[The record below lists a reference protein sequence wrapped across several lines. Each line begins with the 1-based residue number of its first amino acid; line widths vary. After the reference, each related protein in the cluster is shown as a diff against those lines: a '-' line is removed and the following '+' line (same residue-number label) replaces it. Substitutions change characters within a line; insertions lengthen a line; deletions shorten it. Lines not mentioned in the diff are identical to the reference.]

1 MGPQQQSANI
11 DFAPHVSILR
21 RAIAAS
27 AMGNAVEW
35 FDYGVY
41 AYVAVHIG
49 HAFFPSSDPAASTL
63 SSLAVFAISFVIRP
77 LGGLIWGPLGD
88 RVGRRSVLA
97 TTIILMSFGT
107 VAVGLL
113 PGYAAIGIWAPIGLV
128 ILRIIQGF
136 STGGEY
142 GGAAT
147 FMAEYSPDKRRGFCG
162 SFLEFG
168 TLAGFTL
175 GALLALVIAAV
186 LGSGAMAAW
195 GWRLPFFFAA
205 PMGLIGMY
213 LRSRLEDTP
222 CFREL
227 EATGEAERETKTQ
240 FRDLAEYWRPLLQL
254 MGLVV
259 TLNVANYTLI
269 GYMPTYL
276 ESQIGMTSSATLML
290 IIIGQ
295 LVMMALIPFSG
306 ALSDRVGRK
315 ALWWGSIIGLFAMAI
330 PMYSLMARGFAPA
343 VVGFAV
349 LGVLYVAQL
358 STISAMFPAMFPTHV
373 RYAGFVIAYNV
384 STSLFGG
391 TAPAANQ
398 WLINLTGDRLVPAYY
413 MMAACVIGAIA
424 LVFVPETAGAS
435 IRGRGIPGLA
445 ASPGSL
451 PSGGGAGA
459 VSG

>member
-1 MGPQQQSANI
+1 MSSQSQPGAGAYI
-11 DFAPHVSILR
+11 TPDAGILR

-49 HAFFPSSDPAASTL
+49 NAFFPSHDPAASTL

-77 LGGLIWGPLGD
+77 IGGLVWGPLGD
-88 RVGRRSVLA
+88 RVGRRTVLA
-97 TTIILMSFGT
+97 TTIILMSAGT
-107 VAVGLL
+107 FCVGLV
-113 PGYAAIGIWAPIGLV
+113 PGYATIGIWAPILL
-128 ILRIIQGF
+128 IALRMLQGF

-147 FMAEYSPDKRRGFCG
+147 FMAEYAPDDRRGFCG

-168 TLAGFTL
+168 TLGGFTL
-175 GALLALVIAAV
+175 GALLALGIGTA
-186 LGSGAMAAW
+186 LGPNAMGDW
-195 GWRLPFFFAA
+195 GWRVPFFVAG
-205 PMGLIGMY
+205 PLGLIGMY
-213 LRSRLEDTP
+213 LRSKLEDTP

-227 EATGEAERETKTQ
+227 EAAGGTEHATGTQ
-240 FRDLAEYWRPLLQL
+240 FRDLLEYWQPLVLL

-259 TLNVANYTLI
+259 TLNVTNYTLLS
-269 GYMPTYL
+269 YMPTYL
-276 ESQIGMTSSATLML
+276 EAQIGMSSNASLTL

-315 ALWWGSIIGLFAMAI
+315 PLWWASIIGLFIMAI
-330 PMYSLMARGFAPA
+330 PMYSLMAQGFGAA
-343 VVGFAV
+343 VIGFAV
-349 LGVLYVAQL
+349 LGVLYIAQL
-358 STISAMFPAMFPTHV
+358 STISAMFPAMFPCHV
-373 RYAGFVIAYNV
+373 RYAGFAIAYNL

-391 TAPAANQ
+391 TAPAANE
-398 WLINLTGDRLVPAYY
+398 WLIGLTGNQLVPAYY
-413 MMAACVIGAIA
+413 MMASCVVGAIA

-435 IRGRGIPGLA
+435 LRGRSIPRL
-445 ASPGSL
+445 
-451 PSGGGAGA
+451 GGAA
-459 VSG
+459 QPALA